1 MRMDALV
8 VMARAPR
15 LGTVKTRLAA
25 EVGDE
30 RALAIHRAMTERVV
44 RAVGSAPC
52 AVTVSYTPSD
62 AGTEMGEWLGDRFQF
77 VPQSGSGLGERMLAA
92 IEGRLAGGAERVVVI
107 GTDCPTLDA
116 GTVREALAALE
127 THDVVFGPASDGG
140 YYLVGVRGPHR
151 AIFDRVPWS
160 SEHTLAVS
168 LVRAADAGLTIAL
181 LDEMR
186 DVDTA
191 EDWRWHEE
199 RQDT

>member
-1 MRMDALV
+1 MTDALV
-8 VMARAPR
+8 VMVRAPR

-25 EVGDE
+25 ELGDD

-44 RAVGSAPC
+44 GAVGAAPC
-52 AVTVSYTPSD
+52 ALTVAYTPSD
-62 AGTEMGEWLGDRFQF
+62 AGAEMRGWLGDRFHF
-77 VPQSGSGLGERMLAA
+77 VSQHGTGLGERMTAA
-92 IEGRLAGGAERVVVI
+92 IEARLRAGARRVIVI

-116 GTVREALAALE
+116 DTVTEALAALE

-140 YYLVGVRGPHR
+140 YYLVGVRAPQR

-168 LVRAADAGLTIAL
+168 LVRAADAGLTVAL

-191 EDWRWHEE
+191 DDWRWHEA
-199 RQDT
+199 QLSA